1 MLFFDDAM
9 NMSQPSSS
17 PWECIA
23 CTYMNDNGRGL
34 ACVMCSTERPRN
46 RSEKRRRPVLSST
59 VDKSDIGASSSSSS
73 LEVPHELP
81 EAASKRCKTEE
92 PSSSND
98 NGVTSSGD
106 LSFCNNAA
114 VSMTIPNDNDA
125 SAAARVSLD
134 SSVNDD
140 NDHCNHSIFTC
151 LINGGNAIAP
161 SVLEENA
168 SVLDNIFDSIKDGN
182 DYNSAEINSKKYQ
195 ERMEESVTNTK
206 RKADVCY
213 MCGSDLSHFGLKS
226 RVAHVKR
233 CSTKSSNNLFGG
245 GKRYYIDDTDPKCMN
260 DEFHNMLDQ
269 NNNNDDDG
277 STWHGDDNLRMMS
290 DMIATTDKEE
300 ILKVHHRTTT
310 TKQTSLGQF
319 FKAPVRTLTSAL
331 MAGARQVAKRNSIIA
346 SSKQSSI
353 IATTTTTTT
362 TTMKGS
368 KSGWRTN
375 WTNGGSS
382 NHNSTDHQR
391 RNGKCPSYKRITG
404 TDFICDGFYYACT
417 ALSGNYFLT
426 HFHSDVSIHMIVNS
440 STSTYY
446 YLHAALL
453 RLI

>member
-1 MLFFDDAM
+1 
-9 NMSQPSSS
+9 
-17 PWECIA
+17 
-23 CTYMNDNGRGL
+23 MNDNGHGL
-34 ACVMCSTERPRN
+34 ACVMCSTERPRK
-46 RSEKRRRPVLSST
+46 RSEKRRRTTTITPVILSST
-59 VDKSDIGASSSSSS
+59 VDKSNIGASSS
-73 LEVPHELP
+73 LEVPHELL

-92 PSSSND
+92 PSSTGD
-98 NGVTSSGD
+98 NGVTSSVD

-114 VSMTIPNDNDA
+114 VSIFPTCTDA
-125 SAAARVSLD
+125 SVAARASLD

-140 NDHCNHSIFTC
+140 NDHCNQSIDTC
-151 LINGGNAIAP
+151 LIDGGNAATP
-161 SVLEENA
+161 SVLENT
-168 SVLDNIFDSIKDGN
+168 FHSIKDGN
-182 DYNSAEINSKKYQ
+182 DYNHVMINSEMYQ
-195 ERMEESVTNTK
+195 ERMDESVTNIK

-245 GKRYYIDDTDPKCMN
+245 GSKRYYTDDTDPKSMH
-260 DEFHNMLDQ
+260 DEFHYMLDQ
-269 NNNNDDDG
+269 NNNNDDGG
-277 STWHGDDNLRMMS
+277 SKWHGDDNLRMMS
-290 DMIATTDKEE
+290 DMIASTDKEE
-300 ILKVHHRTTT
+300 ILKVHHRTPT

-319 FKAPVRTLTSAL
+319 FEAPVRTLTSVL

-375 WTNGGSS
+375 WTNGRSS
-382 NHNSTDHQR
+382 NNNSTDQR

-417 ALSGNYFLT
+417 ALSRNYFLT
-426 HFHSDVSIHMIVNS
+426 HFHSDVSVHAIVKFV
-440 STSTYY
+440 
-446 YLHAALL
+446 H
-453 RLI
+453 